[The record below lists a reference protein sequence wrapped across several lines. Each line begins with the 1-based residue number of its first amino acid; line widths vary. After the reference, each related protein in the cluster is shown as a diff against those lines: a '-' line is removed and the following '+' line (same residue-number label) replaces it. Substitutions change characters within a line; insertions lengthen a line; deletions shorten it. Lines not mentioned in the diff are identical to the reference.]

1 MKTVTT
7 FSEIEQKHDNQ
18 VASLSVHANFKESNI
33 YVTMHKE
40 KAPIIMHRSKA
51 PKHSKFSVTDIR
63 EKPVDL
69 FNATTRTLT

>member
-1 MKTVTT
+1 MKTVTA
-7 FSEIEQKHDNQ
+7 FSEIEQKHDNPA
-18 VASLSVHANFKESNI
+18 VSLSVHEIISII

-69 FNATTRTLT
+69 FNGTTRTLT